1 MKFDLH
7 CHTKAGSIDAKV
19 PLSRYIELLKAQ
31 GFSGMLVTDHDSYK
45 GYRQWKEEENS
56 VPDFVVLEGVEY
68 DTKDAGHILVILPDG
83 IQLDVLQVRGLKLET
98 LIDLVHHFGGILGP
112 SHPFGSKS
120 SSLMHFRKIRRFP
133 HLLKEF
139 DFIEGFNACDNH
151 ASNYLAQKMAE
162 FLNKPC
168 TGGSDSHSEDCVGSA
183 FTDFDAEITCNN
195 DLIEAILRRRIIETG
210 GTERS
215 DSLRSRIKN
224 HTIPVWLFR
233 TYNRLVG
240 ISLTLRRRSRLSQLP
255 IRLPHSSKDG
265 EEECSAETL

>member
-19 PLSRYIELLKAQ
+19 SLSRYIELLKEQ
-31 GFSGMLVTDHDSYK
+31 GFGGMLVTDHVSYK
-45 GYRQWKEEENS
+45 GYRQWKEEEGS
-56 VPDFVVLEGVEY
+56 AGDFAVLEGVEY

-83 IQLDVLQVRGLKLET
+83 CQLDVLQVRGLKLET

-151 ASNYLAQKMAE
+151 TSNYLSQKMAE

-183 FTDFDAEITCNN
+183 FTDFSAEITCNN
-195 DLIEAILRRRIIETG
+195 DLIEAIRNRKITEIG
-210 GTERS
+210 GIAKS

-224 HTIPVWLFR
+224 HTVPVWLFR
-233 TYNRLVG
+233 MYNRLVG
-240 ISLTLRRRSRLSQLP
+240 IALTLKRHRHLSDLSAP
-255 IRLPHSSKDG
+255 DEND
-265 EEECSAETL
+265 EE

>member
-1 MKFDLH
+1 M
-7 CHTKAGSIDAKV
+7 
-19 PLSRYIELLKAQ
+19 
-31 GFSGMLVTDHDSYK
+31 
-45 GYRQWKEEENS
+45 
-56 VPDFVVLEGVEY
+56 LEGVEY

-83 IQLDVLQVRGLKLET
+83 VQLDVLQLRGLKLET

-112 SHPFGSKS
+112 SHPFASKS

-151 ASNYLAQKMAE
+151 TSNYLAQKMAE
-162 FLNKPC
+162 FLNMPC

-183 FTDFDAEITCNN
+183 FTDFEKEITCNN
-195 DLIEAILRRRIIETG
+195 DLIEAILQRRITEIG

-215 DSLRSRIKN
+215 YSIRSRIKN

-240 ISLTLRRRSRLSQLP
+240 IRLTLRRRSRLNELP
-255 IRLPHSSKDG
+255 VPHPQSEC
-265 EEECSAETL
+265 EEEISI

>member
-7 CHTKAGSIDAKV
+7 CHTKAGSIDARV
-19 PLSRYIELLKAQ
+19 SLARYIELLKAQ
-31 GFSGMLVTDHDSYK
+31 GFGGMLVTDHDSYK
-45 GYRQWKEEENS
+45 GYRQWKEEEDS
-56 VPDFVVLEGVEY
+56 VQDFVVLEGVEY

-83 IQLDVLQVRGLKLET
+83 CQLDVLQVRGLKLET

-162 FLNKPC
+162 LLNKPC

-183 FTDFDAEITCNN
+183 FTDFETEITCNN
-195 DLIEAILRRRIIETG
+195 DLIEAILQRRIREIG
-210 GTERS
+210 GVAKS

-240 ISLTLRRRSRLSQLP
+240 ISLTLRRRRKLQLHQLPLSQP
-255 IRLPHSSKDG
+255 SKA
-265 EEECSAETL
+265 EEESIPAETP

>member
-7 CHTKAGSIDAKV
+7 CHTKAGSIDGRV
-19 PLSRYIELLKAQ
+19 SLSRYIELLKEQ

-45 GYRQWKEEENS
+45 GYRQWKEDEGS
-56 VPDFVVLEGVEY
+56 ADDFVVLEGVEY

-83 IQLDVLQVRGLKLET
+83 CNLDVLQLRGLKLET
-98 LIDLVHHFGGILGP
+98 LIDLVHHYGGILGP

-120 SSLMHFRKIRRFP
+120 SSLMHFRKIRRLP
-133 HLLKEF
+133 QILKEF
-139 DFIEGFNACDNH
+139 DFIEGFNACDNQ

-168 TGGSDSHSEDCVGSA
+168 TAGSDSHSESCVGSA
-183 FTDFDAEITCNN
+183 YTEFTAEITCNN
-195 DLIEAILRRRIIETG
+195 DLIEAIRQRKIAGIG
-210 GTERS
+210 GISRS
-215 DSLRSRIKN
+215 DSLRTKVKN

-240 ISLTLRRRSRLSQLP
+240 ISLTLKRRRKLRVHKFTRSKRHASIP
-255 IRLPHSSKDG
+255 DPDHSDD
-265 EEECSAETL
+265 E